1 MPEPQQ
7 SPPHIRTA
15 VAADAPAIAGLM
27 GQLGYEANEALIV
40 RKLAILVANA
50 CDSVLLAEVDGCV
63 AGVISLHVMEL
74 FHAEGRIGRI
84 TSLVVDAGHRGRG
97 VGEALVAVADRF
109 FTGQGC
115 VRAEVT
121 SGDHR
126 TAAHAFY
133 AAQGYAPDERRFL
146 KRYAGLSAQESG

>member
-1 MPEPQQ
+1 MPEPQ
-7 SPPHIRTA
+7 PPPSIREA
-15 VAADAPAIAGLM
+15 AAADAPAIAGLM
-27 GQLGYEANEALIV
+27 GQLGYEAGAELIT
-40 RKLAILVANA
+40 RKLKILAANA
-50 CDSVLLAEVDGCV
+50 FDSVLLAEVDGSV
-63 AGVISLHVMEL
+63 AGVISLHVLEL

-97 VGEALVAVADRF
+97 VGEALVAAADRF

-126 TAAHAFY
+126 PAAHAFY

-146 KRYAGLSAQESG
+146 KCYAARS

>member
-1 MPEPQQ
+1 MPEPQ
-7 SPPHIRTA
+7 SPPPSIRSA
-15 VAADAPAIAGLM
+15 VAADAAAIAGLM
-27 GQLGYEANEALIV
+27 GQLGYEASEALVV
-40 RKLAILVANA
+40 RKLAILAAQAGDN
-50 CDSVLLAEVDGCV
+50 VLLAEVDGRV
-63 AGVISLHVMEL
+63 AGVISLHVLEL

-84 TSLVVDAGHRGRG
+84 TSLVVDAGQRGRG
-97 VGEALVAVADRF
+97 VGEALVAAADRF

-126 TAAHAFY
+126 PAAHAFY

-146 KRYAGLSAQESG
+146 KRYVGLNVQQSG

>member
-1 MPEPQQ
+1 MPEPQ
-7 SPPHIRTA
+7 SPPPSIRSA
-15 VAADAPAIAGLM
+15 VAADAAAIAGLM
-27 GQLGYEANEALIV
+27 GQLGYEASEALVV
-40 RKLAILVANA
+40 RKLAILAA
-50 CDSVLLAEVDGCV
+50 HAGDSVLLAEVDGCV
-63 AGVISLHVMEL
+63 AGVISLHVLEL

-84 TSLVVDAGHRGRG
+84 TALVVDAGQRGRG
-97 VGEALVAVADRF
+97 VGEALVAAADRF

-126 TAAHAFY
+126 PAAHAFY

-146 KRYAGLSAQESG
+146 KRYVGLNVQQSG

>member
-1 MPEPQQ
+1 MPEPQP
-7 SPPHIRTA
+7 SSPHIRTA

-27 GQLGYEANEALIV
+27 GQLGYEASEALVI
-40 RKLAILVANA
+40 RKLAILAANA
-50 CDSVLLAEVDGCV
+50 CDSVLLAEMDGTV
-63 AGVISLHVMEL
+63 AGVISLHVLEL

-84 TSLVVDAGHRGRG
+84 TSLVVDAGHRGNG
-97 VGEALVAVADRF
+97 VGEALVAAADRF

-146 KRYAGLSAQESG
+146 KRYTVRS

>member
-1 MPEPQQ
+1 MPEPQ
-7 SPPHIRTA
+7 SPPPSIRSA
-15 VAADAPAIAGLM
+15 VAADAAAIAGLM
-27 GQLGYEANEALIV
+27 GQLGYEASEALVV
-40 RKLAILVANA
+40 RKLAILAAQAGDN
-50 CDSVLLAEVDGCV
+50 VLLAEVDGRV
-63 AGVISLHVMEL
+63 AGVISLHVLEL

-84 TSLVVDAGHRGRG
+84 TSLVVDAGQRGRG
-97 VGEALVAVADRF
+97 VGEALVAAADRF

-126 TAAHAFY
+126 LAAHAFY

-146 KRYAGLSAQESG
+146 KRYTAVSG

>member
-1 MPEPQQ
+1 
-7 SPPHIRTA
+7 
-15 VAADAPAIAGLM
+15 
-27 GQLGYEANEALIV
+27 LIV
-40 RKLAILVANA
+40 RKLAILLANA
-50 CDSVLLAEVDGCV
+50 CDSVPLAEVDGCM
-63 AGVISLHVMEL
+63 AGVISLHVLEL

-97 VGEALVAVADRF
+97 IGEALVDAADRF